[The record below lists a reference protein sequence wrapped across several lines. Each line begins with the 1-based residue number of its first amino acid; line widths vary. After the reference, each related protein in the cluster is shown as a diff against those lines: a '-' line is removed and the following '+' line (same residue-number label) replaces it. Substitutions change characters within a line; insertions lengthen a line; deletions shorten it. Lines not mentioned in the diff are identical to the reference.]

1 MKKSM
6 TCVLMLLLAISLL
19 AACASNPDYSAP
31 APVSLA
37 SNAPVP
43 TTSAP
48 NAPASNNFKV
58 ASEITVVSREDGSGT
73 RGAFIELFG
82 VEVKD
87 ADGNKKDMTTKE
99 AVIANKTGVM
109 MTNIANDPY
118 AIGYISLGS
127 LDNTVKALDIDGVK
141 ASTDNVKNGSYKISR
156 PFMIATKGQPAGLA
170 KDFVDFILSKEG
182 QEIVAAGGY
191 IAIDDNAPAYA
202 GNKPSGK
209 ITVGGSSS
217 VTPIMEKLQE
227 AYLALNP
234 AAVIE
239 IQLSDSTN
247 GMNGAMDGTFD
258 IGMASRELKD
268 SEKEQLADLAIA
280 LDGIAVIVNLENPLA
295 GVAGEQVRGIFTGEI
310 DKWNGI

>member
-1 MKKSM
+1 M
-6 TCVLMLLLAISLL
+6 
-19 AACASNPDYSAP
+19 
-31 APVSLA
+31 
-37 SNAPVP
+37 
-43 TTSAP
+43 
-48 NAPASNNFKV
+48 
-58 ASEITVVSREDGSGT
+58 VSREDGSGT

-127 LDNTVKALDIDGVK
+127 LDDTVKALDIDGVK
-141 ASTDNVKNGSYKISR
+141 ADTDNVKNGSYKISR

-170 KDFVDFILSKEG
+170 KDFVDFILSREG
-182 QEIVAAGGY
+182 QGIVAAGGY
-191 IAIDDNAPAYA
+191 IAINDNAPAYV
-202 GNKPSGK
+202 GGKPSGK

-227 AYLALNP
+227 AYIAINP
-234 AAVIE
+234 AAIIE

-268 SEKEQLADLAIA
+268 SEKEQLTDLAIA
-280 LDGIAVIVNLENPLA
+280 LDGIAVIVNLDNPLSGIA
-295 GVAGEQVRGIFTGEI
+295 AEQVRAIFSGETGTWSGV
-310 DKWNGI
+310 K